1 MPDTA
6 PDFLI
11 EAARNRRRRPAAR
24 AGNWITDPSV
34 PMGWAGDAV
43 EAFAR
48 RMNAPL
54 HSRMAKRLEGIGEV
68 DINPGSG
75 TG

>member
-1 MPDTA
+1 MSDAA

-24 AGNWITDPSV
+24 ASNWITDSSV

-43 EAFAR
+43 ESFAR
-48 RMNAPL
+48 RINTPL
-54 HSRMAKRLEGIGEV
+54 HERMAQRLERIGEV

>member
-1 MPDTA
+1 MSDAA

-24 AGNWITDPSV
+24 EGNWVTDPSL

-43 EAFAR
+43 ESFAR
-48 RMNAPL
+48 RINAPL
-54 HSRMAKRLEGIGEV
+54 HSRMTKRLERIGEV
-68 DINPGSG
+68 EINAGSG